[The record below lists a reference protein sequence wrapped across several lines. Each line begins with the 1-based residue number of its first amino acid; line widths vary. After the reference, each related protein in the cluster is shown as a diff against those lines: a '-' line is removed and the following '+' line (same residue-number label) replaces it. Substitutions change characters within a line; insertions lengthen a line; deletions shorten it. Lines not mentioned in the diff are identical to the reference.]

1 MENKLVLV
9 TGGCG
14 FIGYKLV
21 ETLIQLGYDVDVI
34 DNLYIGQE
42 AKDVKHLGANFL
54 YGDVR
59 AVDNMP
65 NKNYKYI
72 FHLAALSRIQPSFVN
87 PGLTFEVNVE
97 GTKQVIEYALRNN
110 CKLIYS
116 GSSSRH
122 HNPELSPYAMSKHMG
137 EEWIKLYKR
146 IYALD
151 AEIVRF
157 YNVYGPGELVDSH
170 MAAVIGLWRS
180 QVKKNYP
187 ITIIGDGEQRRDF
200 THIDD
205 IVDGL
210 IKIAESNEK
219 HEDAWELGTGCNY
232 SINELAGMFIDKFKC
247 VKVYMTDQKGN
258 YRETLRINNDAVER
272 LNWSPKDR
280 LKQYIKDIL
289 K

>member
-200 THIDD
+200 TYIDD

-219 HEDAWELGTGCNY
+219 HKDAWELGTGCNY